1 VSNPALPSLDPEFF
15 SRLLDSFP
23 MPKSVGEM
31 RALLDNFAGM
41 LNAGP
46 PTAGALHEKVTI
58 REVEGRGVHA
68 DVVVPAGGGPHPVLV
83 YLHGGGWVSGSP
95 RTHRKLAHRFAE
107 AGFLVVNVDYRLAP
121 EHPFPAGLEDCVAAV
136 RWAAR
141 EAERFGGDPGRLAI
155 GGDSAGGNLSA
166 ATAIALARDGSVP
179 RIGAALLLYGVFD
192 FATIRD
198 GLDWDERFAEI
209 GRGMLDLMVDSY
221 LGANAPHALLC
232 DPRVSPLH
240 AAEHLP
246 PSFVVVGGADPLL
259 GQAQRLADAL
269 GRAGVAHEHVL
280 VEGMPHGFAQ
290 MEFFPQA
297 RQTIDRMVEFLRE
310 HLRVE

>member
-1 VSNPALPSLDPEFF
+1 MSSPALPSMNPEFL
-15 SRLLDSFP
+15 SRLIESFP
-23 MPKSVGEM
+23 IPKSVPEM

-41 LNAGP
+41 LNAGLP
-46 PTAGALHEKVTI
+46 PVGDLHENVTV

-68 DVVVPAGGGPHPVLV
+68 DVVVPRGRGPHPVLV
-83 YLHGGGWVSGSP
+83 YLHGGGWMSGSP
-95 RTHRKLAHRFAE
+95 HTHRKLAHRFAE

-121 EHPFPAGLEDCVAAV
+121 EHPFPAGFEDCVAAL

-141 EAERFGGDPGRLAI
+141 EAERFGGDPGRIAI

-166 ATAIALARDGSVP
+166 AAAIGLARDRSAP
-179 RIGAALLLYGVFD
+179 RVGAALLVYGVFD
-192 FATIRD
+192 FATIGD
-198 GLDWDERFAEI
+198 GLGPDERTAEI
-209 GRGMLDLMVDSY
+209 GRGMVDLMVDSY
-221 LGANAPHALLC
+221 LGERPAPDLLR

-246 PSFVVVGGADPLL
+246 PSFVVVGGADPLT
-259 GQAQRLADAL
+259 GQSERLAQAL
-269 GRAGVAHEHVL
+269 ERAGVAHEHVV

-297 RQTIDRMVEFLRE
+297 RQTIERMVEFLRK

>member
-1 VSNPALPSLDPEFF
+1 
-15 SRLLDSFP
+15 
-23 MPKSVGEM
+23 M
-31 RALLDNFAGM
+31 
-41 LNAGP
+41 
-46 PTAGALHEKVTI
+46 
-58 REVEGRGVHA
+58 
-68 DVVVPAGGGPHPVLV
+68 
-83 YLHGGGWVSGSP
+83 
-95 RTHRKLAHRFAE
+95 
-107 AGFLVVNVDYRLAP
+107 NVDYRLAP
-121 EHPFPAGLEDCVAAV
+121 EHPFPAGFEDCVAAV

-141 EAERFGGDPGRLAI
+141 EAERFGGDPERLAI

-166 ATAIALARDGSVP
+166 ATAIALARDHSAP

-198 GLDWDERFAEI
+198 GLDADERLAEV
-209 GRGMLDLMVDSY
+209 GRGMLDLMVHSY
-221 LGANAPHALLC
+221 LGASAPPALLH

-259 GQAQRLADAL
+259 GQAQRLAEAL
-269 GRAGVAHEHVL
+269 ERAGVAHEHVL
-280 VEGMPHGFAQ
+280 VDGMPHGFAQ

-297 RQTIDRMVEFLRE
+297 RQTIDRMVEFLRK

>member
-1 VSNPALPSLDPEFF
+1 MSHTAPPSLDPAFLAQ
-15 SRLLDSFP
+15 LLGSFP
-23 MPKSVGEM
+23 LPKNVPEM
-31 RALLDNFAGM
+31 RALLDNFAAM

-46 PTAGALHEKVTI
+46 PTVGALHERVAI

-68 DVVVPAGGGPHPVLV
+68 DVLVPEGGGPHPVLV

-121 EHPFPAGLEDCVAAV
+121 EHPFPAGFEDCVAAV
-136 RWAAR
+136 RWAAH
-141 EAERFGGDPGRLAI
+141 EAERFGGDPERLAI

-166 ATAIALARDGSVP
+166 ATAIALARDRSAP

-198 GLDWDERFAEI
+198 GLDVDQRLAEV
-209 GRGMLDLMVDSY
+209 GRGMVDLMVHSY
-221 LGANAPHALLC
+221 LGAGAPPALLH

-246 PSFVVVGGADPLL
+246 PSFVVVGGADPLVGQARRLAEAL
-259 GQAQRLADAL
+259 GQA
-269 GRAGVAHEHVL
+269 GVPHEHVL

-297 RQTIDRMVEFLRE
+297 RQTIDRMVEFLRK